1 MFGMQRWMAR
11 SDRQA
16 QLMGGMMERAGV
28 DVDTAS
34 RDVLGCRMASAI
46 RLCLVCR
53 SADSCAAWQA
63 REQGPARDVPAFC
76 PNATFFRAHKAAA
89 S

>member
-1 MFGMQRWMAR
+1 MIGMQRWMAR
-11 SDRQA
+11 SDRRA

-34 RDVLGCRMASAI
+34 REVLGYRMASAI

-53 SADSCAAWQA
+53 SAETCAAWQA
-63 REQGPARDVPAFC
+63 LEHGRAQDVPAFC
-76 PNATFFRAHKAAA
+76 PNAAFFRAHKAAA
-89 S
+89 N